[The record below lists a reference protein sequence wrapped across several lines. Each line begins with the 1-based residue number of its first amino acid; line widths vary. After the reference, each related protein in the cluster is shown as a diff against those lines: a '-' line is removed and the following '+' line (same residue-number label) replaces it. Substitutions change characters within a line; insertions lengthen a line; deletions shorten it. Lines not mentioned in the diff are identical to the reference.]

1 MDILMITDNH
11 WQKHILGNQHVNSLR
26 KIELQLNRF
35 DDVRGAL
42 THRKTDWVQYGWVML
57 MLSTYFA
64 TSASSFPCQWVLPW
78 EAKAFANVPLHR
90 TPNCNSVLTNARCF
104 GDLRIHHTS
113 PSVPIDPLQI
123 DVHHACA
130 QLSGL
135 AYAGNCALSIYTY
148 LYACSAGFGISLWSH
163 LINLTSFASFFSLS
177 CESAASATELCGQ
190 QQTRNKFLFK
200 RGLDLLNHVI
210 IACVQLKCI
219 KHCQVALRSQ
229 SNWTVSPL
237 DTELGLAWRWEKL
250 PSQILLV
257 ACSGLK
263 KYCLAIFSRLH
274 PPRSF
279 GPLLSA
285 PWHPHH
291 LDLLDKQ
298 WSPASLHGGVQYEWL
313 YWNMLNIS
321 EYHPPKKTGASDAFQ
336 NKLCKFYLVLSFIH
350 FTLPASQK

>member
-1 MDILMITDNH
+1 
-11 WQKHILGNQHVNSLR
+11 
-26 KIELQLNRF
+26 
-35 DDVRGAL
+35 
-42 THRKTDWVQYGWVML
+42 
-57 MLSTYFA
+57 MLSKYFA

-78 EAKAFANVPLHR
+78 EAKSLRQRPPSPDPELQLCTHQRQMLWWPENSSHIPQCPHR
-90 TPNCNSVLTNARCF
+90 SSAKWCSPCLCTVEWASISWQ
-104 GDLRIHHTS
+104 LR
-113 PSVPIDPLQI
+113 LE
-123 DVHHACA
+123 
-130 QLSGL
+130 
-135 AYAGNCALSIYTY
+135 Y
-148 LYACSAGFGISLWSH
+148 LYACSAVFGISLWSH

-210 IACVQLKCI
+210 IACVQSKCI
-219 KHCQVALRSQ
+219 KHCHVALRSQ

-237 DTELGLAWRWEKL
+237 DTELGLAWRWEKF
-250 PSQILLV
+250 PSQIPLV

-263 KYCLAIFSRLH
+263 KILLGDFLSFLGPLQH
-274 PPRSF
+274 PPTSF

-313 YWNMLNIS
+313 SETCWIS
-321 EYHPPKKTGASDAFQ
+321 SPQKNRCLWRFPKQTVQ
-336 NKLCKFYLVLSFIH
+336 VLFGLIH